1 MLKYQK
7 VTGAPELGVK
17 GQ

>member
-7 VTGAPELGVK
+7 NCK
-17 GQ
+17 